1 MLLKHGAYIEAKD
14 YVSTVPAPPFS
25 PPFMI
30 HLYNMMYGGTPLHNA
45 CDSGHVK
52 VVGMLMKH
60 DADANAE
67 DNVSTVPAPFSPPFM
82 IHLYNM
88 MDNKTPLHY
97 ACDSGHD
104 NVVEMLLKHGAD
116 ANAKDKDNKT
126 PLYYACR
133 NCHDN
138 VVGMLLKHGADANAK
153 DNDNKTR
160 LHYACDSG
168 HDNLV
173 EMLLK
178 HGADANAKD
187 KDGKAPLHYACGH
200 GYVKVVEILL
210 EHGADAKVKDNDLR
224 TPLHAACNVFA
235 SRKVA
240 QQLLR
245 RGADPDARDF
255 VSLSTTMAYFSAL
268 LLHLRLIRDGLLWQ
282 TGARPLDL
290 YLRGDLIQLQ
300 LVADLLR
307 ATRNPCSYRSS
318 NSNGLG
324 RTTWIS
330 NRESHAAHYMD
341 KRASAVMMAYLLL
354 CKPLEE
360 LFADYLQDRDE
371 LITSEAI
378 DPNSL
383 TEEEQDELEADAME
397 DEDSIEPNTVGSVD
411 DQHDDL
417 RAAKRVAQE
426 GTYELLFNIAPMQLE
441 KQLRP
446 GQVYR
451 TIQAVTNQFVSEEW
465 HKLMKLVD
473 VEDQIQAKTVNG
485 QTCVQQVVH
494 KQVVIQ
500 SSRVRNASTQ
510 VQETVGTQTDLEV
523 EACGDKDV
531 DDELVDMLK
540 ATALTHLSKR
550 CLRTNFV
557 LVLARRCPA
566 VLNATVPLR
575 AGLDAEMTKKELVE
589 PLTSLWLALVEVELS
604 LFDNDKVHFVNVFLL
619 CTAMSK
625 GSGILQDIRQWT
637 TTPAGL
643 LYVFKLFLLRRGKNE
658 SWSVANELRPYM
670 QPGRL
675 VHFLSQRMSMARTA
689 SVAEGQAGV
698 DVEVRA
704 DGDVTDETLRTIVC
718 RGIELNVEELGAAL
732 EQMRK
737 DMTET
742 LDKHLLLDSRLR
754 KDYEKE
760 YERLRLKEDRTN
772 RVKNW
777 WVGHGSPAENALF
790 DHIGQTLSLR
800 QEFIQTEHGPSGELT
815 FREDRVRVWL
825 LYVCRFNEL
834 ALTYTHIAGGLPP
847 RASVY
852 QGLSYKN
859 GVGRQRAAFFAE
871 KQLSILTRVSKTYW
885 LSLNEQHTFR
895 YMDQEISTLIF
906 MYLLLCKPLEHML
919 SSWLQKRGGL
929 DTPDDENG
937 IHNAEQDDEDLLDD
951 ELDEDHM
958 SHDETMTLRREV
970 RDARN
975 HYNNSH
981 LLFNIAPLQTMVSPA
996 TIYATFHR
1004 QMTTYLHRPKLGVA
1018 TWRHAATFWMTTFV
1032 INRLSAETTGALGS
1046 LIHTQAQHSGDTA
1059 QRAYARTASDHV
1071 QTKMSSRLMHQVA
1084 SQKWHALFGLDRKRS
1099 MAELTASQEALE
1111 ARYPISW
1118 NPVTDLSPEANGR
1131 IIMNTRAEHD
1141 VPYMTQLAKQA
1152 TISWGHSFNSQEQ
1165 LDLAAAIDQH
1175 RPEDG
1180 WLIVVAPT
1188 GMGKTF
1194 CTLPKLGCRPHA
1206 GTVLWIVPFVA
1217 VANDLLRRFKAQR
1230 VMRQANGERVHMM
1243 VFCDT
1248 VNEVKLLCDQLHA
1261 RGYVALPYYTDL
1273 EEKAQKDHVA
1283 QWQRGECDVIVAT
1296 SCLSTGVD
1304 LLTIRHVLWYGNGYN
1319 VYTLAQAFG
1328 RAGRDKQGGTAE
1340 LWLPVRRGPAPGM
1353 EKFVEGNACRSW
1365 ALGKLLDPRA
1375 ATCFAAGQPLC
1386 DVCAGTAQRLE
1397 PAIAARQQR
1406 AAQALSVGH
1415 VEAEPEAMA
1424 EEEDVLSEPP
1434 AARLEEEE
1442 SIGPGST
1449 LDVTLASNVE
1459 TAASSGP
1466 GAVAAQSSRST
1477 PRAQDTAVV
1486 ATNGGPMT
1494 DAAVPRIQTSDAW
1507 IDEADTASMS
1517 VPASPMVSD
1526 ADDEAPLQQE
1536 AHGPEQTKLAEGE
1549 STPQPVMQSAAQPT
1563 PTKHTPT
1570 PSASIICV
1578 PVPSVSG
1585 STSSPA
1591 RSAASSASAKRA
1603 ASSGTRTATVA
1614 ATAIT
1619 RSEAPVSAAATPPNR
1634 HNVAPIFRSK
1644 SGTKKKYLMNYAAA
1658 DKFIGVLKLMDDY
1671 CMRCTIRQAKPV
1683 LKAEHQCVSNR
1694 GCKRCHF
1701 GGHETS
1707 ECFVGFAYPKW
1718 TCCYACGMP
1727 KGIRGWDTRNHR
1739 CRQSQGLDSGLSCL
1753 LLYSDCHSGLR
1764 DLAKRM
1770 GYNLRERTLKDIKTR
1785 DLFVKWLYSSGPCPF
1800 PGDGHWRLV
1809 EFVFESARVLLPCA
1823 AEAQV
1828 GPLDSFR

>member
-1 MLLKHGAYIEAKD
+1 MTY
-14 YVSTVPAPPFS
+14 
-25 PPFMI
+25 
-30 HLYNMMYGGTPLHNA
+30 
-45 CDSGHVK
+45 
-52 VVGMLMKH
+52 
-60 DADANAE
+60 
-67 DNVSTVPAPFSPPFM
+67 
-82 IHLYNM
+82 
-88 MDNKTPLHY
+88 
-97 ACDSGHD
+97 
-104 NVVEMLLKHGAD
+104 
-116 ANAKDKDNKT
+116 
-126 PLYYACR
+126 
-133 NCHDN
+133 
-138 VVGMLLKHGADANAK
+138 
-153 DNDNKTR
+153 
-160 LHYACDSG
+160 
-168 HDNLV
+168 
-173 EMLLK
+173 
-178 HGADANAKD
+178 
-187 KDGKAPLHYACGH
+187 
-200 GYVKVVEILL
+200 
-210 EHGADAKVKDNDLR
+210 
-224 TPLHAACNVFA
+224 FA
-235 SRKVA
+235 
-240 QQLLR
+240 
-245 RGADPDARDF
+245 
-255 VSLSTTMAYFSAL
+255 AL
-268 LLHLRLIRDGLLWQ
+268 LLHLRFIRDGLLWQ
-282 TGARPLDL
+282 AGARPLDL
-290 YLRGDLIQLQ
+290 HLHRDPIQLQ
-300 LVADLLR
+300 VHQKSTRIKLYGRSLLR
-307 ATRNPCSYRSS
+307 YREDDGCFHCPVEGCHYRHGHAANLKSHLWHLHEKQRAPVAAMPAASDDRPPARQTLARTHTKPARTRTKKRVVKLDQQHGIAAARIFMDEIGCLVSPVFESPVCTQCGHVLRGRVTHHLFKKHHVRCSQEDIDAAMALLRPLQPEEPPID
-318 NSNGLG
+318 LG
-324 RTTWIS
+324 AESEPRTPIEGIPILDGVGCPLCQACFTTKGSLWNHIVAEHPDEPEAKQPP
-330 NRESHAAHYMD
+330 RRVKLQKPLRGVGARCVEVIVEESHD
-341 KRASAVMMAYLLL
+341 ASAADVSENEEELEEQQRFKQFISSAQAMASEAEEKRCPHGVHQMHPFYDGVGMTLIINELKPERMVELGHNTPSALLESGMHELFWSAYEQLSDQGLAAAAVTRLFDDNEGQYQHRPMRQVQPQTVSRYLSLGTRLVQFLLL
-354 CKPLEE
+354 
-360 LFADYLQDRDE
+360 
-371 LITSEAI
+371 
-378 DPNSL
+378 
-383 TEEEQDELEADAME
+383 LEAM
-397 DEDSIEPNTVGSVD
+397 P
-411 DQHDDL
+411 
-417 RAAKRVAQE
+417 
-426 GTYELLFNIAPMQLE
+426 APDPSSFL
-441 KQLRP
+441 
-446 GQVYR
+446 GQVLASR
-451 TIQAVTNQFVSEEW
+451 GSAVI
-465 HKLMKLVD
+465 D
-473 VEDQIQAKTVNG
+473 
-485 QTCVQQVVH
+485 
-494 KQVVIQ
+494 
-500 SSRVRNASTQ
+500 
-510 VQETVGTQTDLEV
+510 
-523 EACGDKDV
+523 
-531 DDELVDMLK
+531 
-540 ATALTHLSKR
+540 
-550 CLRTNFV
+550 
-557 LVLARRCPA
+557 
-566 VLNATVPLR
+566 ATVALR

-675 VHFLSQRMSMARTA
+675 VHFLSQRTSMARTA
-689 SVAEGQAGV
+689 SMAEGQAGV
-698 DVEVRA
+698 NVDIRA

-790 DHIGQTLSLR
+790 DHIGQTPSLR

-815 FREDRVRVWL
+815 FRENRVRVWL
-825 LYVCRFNEL
+825 PIC
-834 ALTYTHIAGGLPP
+834 LPP

-859 GVGRQRAAFFAE
+859 GVGRQRSAFFAE

-919 SSWLQKRGGL
+919 SSWLQKRGRL
-929 DTPDDENG
+929 NTPDDENG

-958 SHDETMTLRREV
+958 SHNETMTLRREV

-981 LLFNIAPLQTMVSPA
+981 LLFNIAPLQTMVA
-996 TIYATFHR
+996 DGLDVLIV
-1004 QMTTYLHRPKLGVA
+1004 TTDMFVRVGSESLHGKVCFQRIRTVVAASVGSGRWTNIKRVALTGKLCIGDQEHLFRKLGQQVGGK
-1018 TWRHAATFWMTTFV
+1018 V
-1032 INRLSAETTGALGS
+1032 YRLETMRRDLQLRVLHGNQPNFLS
-1046 LIHTQAQHSGDTA
+1046 
-1059 QRAYARTASDHV
+1059 HV
-1071 QTKMSSRLMHQVA
+1071 QAIV
-1084 SQKWHALFGLDRKRS
+1084 D
-1099 MAELTASQEALE
+1099 
-1111 ARYPISW
+1111 
-1118 NPVTDLSPEANGR
+1118 
-1131 IIMNTRAEHD
+1131 
-1141 VPYMTQLAKQA
+1141 TQR
-1152 TISWGHSFNSQEQ
+1152 N
-1165 LDLAAAIDQH
+1165 
-1175 RPEDG
+1175 
-1180 WLIVVAPT
+1180 
-1188 GMGKTF
+1188 
-1194 CTLPKLGCRPHA
+1194 
-1206 GTVLWIVPFVA
+1206 
-1217 VANDLLRRFKAQR
+1217 
-1230 VMRQANGERVHMM
+1230 MRQANGERVHMM

-1319 VYTLAQAFG
+1319 IYTLAQAFG

-1353 EKFVEGNACRSW
+1353 ETFVEGSACRSW

-1397 PAIAARQQR
+1397 PARAARQQR
-1406 AAQALSVGH
+1406 AAQALSVAH

-1442 SIGPGST
+1442 SIGPESA
-1449 LDVTLASNVE
+1449 LDVASASNVE

-1466 GAVAAQSSRST
+1466 AAVAAQSSRST

-1486 ATNGGPMT
+1486 ATNAGPMT

-1526 ADDEAPLQQE
+1526 ADDEAPLQQD
-1536 AHGPEQTKLAEGE
+1536 ARGPAQATMAEDE

-1563 PTKHTPT
+1563 PTKHAPT

-1578 PVPSVSG
+1578 PVPSASG
-1585 STSSPA
+1585 STSSLA
-1591 RSAASSASAKRA
+1591 RSAASSASGTLRRNRVPLVAESSCTPGSGHHDDDGNGIATSPAPSTSKRTASDVTCTAAASSTAVQAAESPLPAAKRA

-1614 ATAIT
+1614 ATATT
-1619 RSEAPVSAAATPPNR
+1619 RSEATVSAAAPPNR

-1644 SGTKKKYLMNYAAA
+1644 SGTEKKYLMHHAAA
-1658 DKFIGVLKLMDDY
+1658 EKFISVLKLMDDY

-1683 LKAEHQCVSNR
+1683 LKAGHRCVCNR
-1694 GCKRCHF
+1694 VCERCHF

-1707 ECFVGFAYPKW
+1707 DCSVHLAYPDRA
-1718 TCCYACGMP
+1718 CCYACGMP
-1727 KGIRGWDTRNHR
+1727 RKIRGWDTWDHR
-1739 CRQSQGLDSGLSCL
+1739 CRQSQGLNSGLSCI
-1753 LLYSDCHSGLR
+1753 LLYSDCHQGLR
-1764 DLAKRM
+1764 DLAQRM
-1770 GYNLRERTLKDIKTR
+1770 GYNLKEMTLKDFDTR

-1800 PGDGHWRLV
+1800 PGRGHWRLV
-1809 EFVFESARVLLPCA
+1809 EFVFESARILLPNEA
-1823 AEAQV
+1823 KAQV
-1828 GPLDSFR
+1828 GPDSFR

>member
-1 MLLKHGAYIEAKD
+1 
-14 YVSTVPAPPFS
+14 
-25 PPFMI
+25 
-30 HLYNMMYGGTPLHNA
+30 
-45 CDSGHVK
+45 
-52 VVGMLMKH
+52 
-60 DADANAE
+60 
-67 DNVSTVPAPFSPPFM
+67 
-82 IHLYNM
+82 
-88 MDNKTPLHY
+88 
-97 ACDSGHD
+97 
-104 NVVEMLLKHGAD
+104 
-116 ANAKDKDNKT
+116 
-126 PLYYACR
+126 
-133 NCHDN
+133 
-138 VVGMLLKHGADANAK
+138 
-153 DNDNKTR
+153 
-160 LHYACDSG
+160 
-168 HDNLV
+168 
-173 EMLLK
+173 
-178 HGADANAKD
+178 
-187 KDGKAPLHYACGH
+187 
-200 GYVKVVEILL
+200 
-210 EHGADAKVKDNDLR
+210 
-224 TPLHAACNVFA
+224 
-235 SRKVA
+235 
-240 QQLLR
+240 
-245 RGADPDARDF
+245 
-255 VSLSTTMAYFSAL
+255 MAYFSAL

-341 KRASAVMMAYLLL
+341 KRASAVMMAYLIL

-451 TIQAVTNQFVSEEW
+451 TIQAVTKRFLGTSITVSAWRHMSVAWLRTLVLHHTPEPSLGALNVAHSQSQHAGRTARNVYGRTQLDHKFVSSEAQYGHQFVSEEW

-473 VEDQIQAKTVNG
+473 AEDQIQAKTVNG

-643 LYVFKLFLLRRGKNE
+643 L
-658 SWSVANELRPYM
+658 
-670 QPGRL
+670 
-675 VHFLSQRMSMARTA
+675 QRMSMARTA

-929 DTPDDENG
+929 KTPDDENG

-996 TIYATFHR
+996 TIYAAFRR

-1032 INRLSAETTGALGS
+1032 INRLSAETTRALGS

-1099 MAELTASQEALE
+1099 IAELTANQEALE

-1118 NPVTDLSPEANGR
+1118 NPVTDLSSEANGR

-1152 TISWGHSFNSQEQ
+1152 SISWGHSFNSQEQ

-1175 RPEDG
+1175 RPEDE

-1188 GMGKTF
+1188 GMGKNILYPAQAGLSPACRYGAVDCAVADGLDVLIVTTDMF
-1194 CTLPKLGCRPHA
+1194 VRVGSESLHGKVCFQRIRTVVMDEAHTLISDASYRDVMDEVAASVGSGGWTNIKRVALTGTLCIGDQEHLFRKLGQQVGGKVYRLE
-1206 GTVLWIVPFVA
+1206 TMRRDLQLRVLHGNQPNFLSHVQAIV
-1217 VANDLLRRFKAQR
+1217 DTQR
-1230 VMRQANGERVHMM
+1230 MMRQANGERVHMM

-1248 VNEVKLLCDQLHA
+1248 VNEQEA
-1261 RGYVALPYYTDL
+1261 RGSVQTNVGRGREHATASRAVSSTANPHETRANPVGLDHLRASTIGLGFNLVSGAIGCKLSLGYT
-1273 EEKAQKDHVA
+1273 AA
-1283 QWQRGECDVIVAT
+1283 
-1296 SCLSTGVD
+1296 
-1304 LLTIRHVLWYGNGYN
+1304 
-1319 VYTLAQAFG
+1319 
-1328 RAGRDKQGGTAE
+1328 
-1340 LWLPVRRGPAPGM
+1340 PAPSTS
-1353 EKFVEGNACRSW
+1353 KRTASDVTCT
-1365 ALGKLLDPRA
+1365 A
-1375 ATCFAAGQPLC
+1375 AASST
-1386 DVCAGTAQRLE
+1386 
-1397 PAIAARQQR
+1397 
-1406 AAQALSVGH
+1406 AAQA
-1415 VEAEPEAMA
+1415 AESH
-1424 EEEDVLSEPP
+1424 LP
-1434 AARLEEEE
+1434 A
-1442 SIGPGST
+1442 
-1449 LDVTLASNVE
+1449 
-1459 TAASSGP
+1459 
-1466 GAVAAQSSRST
+1466 
-1477 PRAQDTAVV
+1477 
-1486 ATNGGPMT
+1486 
-1494 DAAVPRIQTSDAW
+1494 
-1507 IDEADTASMS
+1507 
-1517 VPASPMVSD
+1517 
-1526 ADDEAPLQQE
+1526 
-1536 AHGPEQTKLAEGE
+1536 
-1549 STPQPVMQSAAQPT
+1549 
-1563 PTKHTPT
+1563 
-1570 PSASIICV
+1570 
-1578 PVPSVSG
+1578 
-1585 STSSPA
+1585 
-1591 RSAASSASAKRA
+1591 AKRA
-1603 ASSGTRTATVA
+1603 ASSDARTATVA
-1614 ATAIT
+1614 ATAT
-1619 RSEAPVSAAATPPNR
+1619 TCSEATVSAAATPSNR
-1634 HNVAPIFRSK
+1634 HNVAPIFRPK
-1644 SGTKKKYLMNYAAA
+1644 SGTEKKYLMNYAAA

-1739 CRQSQGLDSGLSCL
+1739 CGQSQGLDSGLSCL

-1770 GYNLRERTLKDIKTR
+1770 GYNLRVQTLKDLKTR
-1785 DLFVKWLYSSGPCPF
+1785 DLFVKWLYSPVPGLP

-1809 EFVFESARVLLPCA
+1809 EFVFESARILLRSA
-1823 AEAQV
+1823 AKAQV
-1828 GPLDSFR
+1828 GPDSFR